1 MSYNVPYVL
10 LELPSQLGFENLVL
24 FYLFSGQA
32 FLDDLLACLAQVTFL
47 SLLFTLSLWSS
58 SLPVMLACSLVTIF
72 NTVFPLPMFIASF
85 LLHCLLTANYFFFF
99 FSGTLTFIF
108 YSVTYFSKGGGRYK
122 GRGKN
127 TQMKHLT
134 VILFID
140 NSSGV
145 ALFCLILQE

>member
-1 MSYNVPYVL
+1 MLVWMNVKIYLIVSSFP
-10 LELPSQLGFENLVL
+10 VL
-24 FYLFSGQA
+24 FE
-32 FLDDLLACLAQVTFL
+32 
-47 SLLFTLSLWSS
+47 
-58 SLPVMLACSLVTIF
+58 
-72 NTVFPLPMFIASF
+72 
-85 LLHCLLTANYFFFF
+85 
-99 FSGTLTFIF
+99 
-108 YSVTYFSKGGGRYK
+108 